1 MIDKEMLRNFR
12 NDFAEAVKDLEQQ
25 YGIVI
30 TLGRITFDATSFT
43 GKLEAKEGES
53 KDQVN
58 EDTFKAHCREYGLAP
73 TDYDRRFTHQGKDYI
88 ITGIYLR
95 SHKYPICCLC
105 LADNKTYRFTADG
118 VKRAIGK

>member
-1 MIDKEMLRNFR
+1 MIDKETLRNFR

-30 TLGRITFDATSFT
+30 TLGRITFDATSFS

-58 EDTFKAHCREYGLAP
+58 EDIFNKECKKYGLDP
-73 TDYDRRFTHQGKDYI
+73 EDYDRRFTYQGKEYT
-88 ITGIYLR
+88 ITGIYSR
-95 SHKYPICCLC
+95 SNKYPICCLC
-105 LADNKTYRFTADG
+105 LTDNKTYRFTAKG
-118 VKRAIGK
+118 VRQAIGK